1 MYDLK
6 KVEKYILH
14 EWLVAKYSNINKSE
28 LWRKRC
34 WITASSWR
42 LFAMFQPG
50 ARRCLDLFFILFVL
64 VWVCCCCCC
73 FWGFFLSL
81 LLDSVVF
88 LAVLQCSA
96 IWVGG
101 SQSSAS
107 WASVHITKT
116 TLQSCTLETRSSAK
130 LKTVQKTVVIVRTK
144 PLHFGL
150 GFGLSTLLLLVVFG
164 GLSNRGQGLNSHEN
178 LDLPLKFLEPLLR
191 SKTSW
196 KAVEGKFLLQSLFFL
211 FSGQIEVFGTFP
223 QHWIY

>member
-1 MYDLK
+1 MASSQ
-6 KVEKYILH
+6 I
-14 EWLVAKYSNINKSE
+14 SNINKSE

-42 LFAMFQPG
+42 LFAMFQSG
-50 ARRCLDLFFILFVL
+50 ARRCLDLFLILFVL
-64 VWVCCCCCC
+64 VCVCCCCC
-73 FWGFFLSL
+73 FWGFFLSF
-81 LLDSVVF
+81 SVF

-130 LKTVQKTVVIVRTK
+130 LKTVQKSVIIRTK
-144 PLHFGL
+144 PLRFDL
-150 GFGLSTLLLLVVFG
+150 GFGFSTLLLIVVFG

-211 FSGQIEVFGTFP
+211 FSCGQIEVFGTFP